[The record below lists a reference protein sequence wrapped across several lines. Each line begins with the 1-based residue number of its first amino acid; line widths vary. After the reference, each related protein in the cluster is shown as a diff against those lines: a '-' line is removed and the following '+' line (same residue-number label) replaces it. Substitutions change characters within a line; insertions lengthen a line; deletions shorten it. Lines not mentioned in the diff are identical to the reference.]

1 MSTYSSLKFELIL
14 TGDQSGQWGN
24 TTNTNI
30 GTAIN
35 EAIAGSVD
43 VTFAST
49 DVTLTLLD
57 TNVTQSAR
65 NLRLF
70 LTGTSIG
77 SARTLTLGTGCQI
90 NKPYIVYNNL
100 TDAVTVKNTSGT
112 GISVPAGKTMWL
124 FNNGTNVVDAVSY
137 LSSVTLGTALA
148 ATSGGTGQ
156 SSYAVGD
163 LLYAST
169 TTALSKLADVATGN
183 ALISGGVTTAPSW
196 GKIGLTT
203 HVDGTLAATNGGTGA
218 STTTAGDILY
228 GAASNTWAKLAAGT
242 TGQLL
247 QTNGAAAPTWLSQS
261 SIVAGSAT
269 NVAGGA
275 ANRIPYQSGAGA
287 TTFVAAPTVA
297 STYLSWTGSAFTWT
311 AVSPGSI
318 TGGAANQ
325 IVYQSAPSTSSFLT
339 APTTAS
345 TYLSWN
351 GTTFVWTS
359 VSPSGSTFAG
369 DISVN
374 GLTVGRGT
382 ASIASN
388 TALGYQA
395 NNAITTATGITSIG
409 YNANAGITT
418 SIQHTAV
425 GYEANKTITDVG
437 NIGFAWEGNTAV
449 GFKALTLNTGYI
461 TAYSANTAVGA
472 AAGAGLVGG
481 YYNTSIGAG
490 AGPTVLGNSSVCV
503 GIKAG
508 YSWAGTESVLIG
520 YQAYSQV
527 FGSTNVGNY
536 ITAIGASTLY
546 NATQGSS
553 GVTLNY
559 TTAVGRQTFYN
570 IDPGGGANCAN
581 NTALG
586 GLAGSNL
593 LSGVNNTLL
602 GYNAQASTTSA
613 SNEITL
619 GNSSIATLRCQVTS
633 ITALSDARDKYD
645 VEDLPVGLDFI
656 NSLKARRFKWDKRD
670 AYFDE
675 VENENGLPTRVAVP
689 KDGSRKSN
697 EWNEGFIAQEVDAAA
712 TAAGADWMNLVYKSN
727 PEKLEMTP
735 GKLIPVLVNAIQ
747 ELAARLEAL
756 EARN

>member
-1 MSTYSSLKFELIL
+1 M
-14 TGDQSGQWGN
+14 
-24 TTNTNI
+24 
-30 GTAIN
+30 
-35 EAIAGSVD
+35 
-43 VTFAST
+43 
-49 DVTLTLLD
+49 TLLD

-100 TDAVTVKNTSGT
+100 TDAVTVKNTSDT

-137 LSSVTLGTALA
+137 LSSLTLGTALPATSGGTAQSTYTIGDTLYSSAANTLAKLAGNTTTTRKYLVSVGDGTNATAPAWDQIDISTSDITGTLA
-148 ATSGGTGQ
+148 ATNGGTGQ

-169 TTALSKLADVATGN
+169 TTALSKLA
-183 ALISGGVTTAPSW
+183 
-196 GKIGLTT
+196 
-203 HVDGTLAATNGGTGA
+203 
-218 STTTAGDILY
+218 
-228 GAASNTWAKLAAGT
+228 AGT
-242 TGQLL
+242 AGQLL
-247 QTNGAAAPTWLSQS
+247 QANGAATAPTWLSQS
-261 SIVAGSAT
+261 SITAGSAT

-351 GTTFVWTS
+351 GSTFVWTS
-359 VSPSGSTFAG
+359 VSPAGSTFAG

-382 ASIASN
+382 ASVASN

-395 NNAITTATGITSIG
+395 NNAITTATGITSVG

-437 NIGFAWEGNTAV
+437 GVGFEWEGNTAV
-449 GFKALTLNTGYI
+449 GFKALTLSTGYI
-461 TAYSANTAVGA
+461 TVYSANTAVGA

-490 AGPTVLGNSSVCV
+490 AGPTGLGNSSVCV

-508 YSWAGTESVLIG
+508 YSWAGTEAVLIG
-520 YQAYSQV
+520 YNAYSQV
-527 FGSTNVGNY
+527 SGSTNVGNY
-536 ITAIGASTLY
+536 ITAIGASTLF
-546 NATQGSS
+546 NALQGSS
-553 GVTLNY
+553 GKTVNY
-559 TTAVGRQTFYN
+559 VTAVGRQTFYN
-570 IDPGGGANCAN
+570 LDPSGGANCAN

-586 GLAGSNL
+586 AQAGSSL
-593 LSGVNNTLL
+593 LDGVNNILL
-602 GYNAQASTTSA
+602 GYSAQASATSV

-645 VEDLPVGLDFI
+645 IEDLPVGLNFI

-675 VENENGLPTRVAVP
+675 VENENGPPTKVAVP

-697 EWNEGFIAQEVDAAA
+697 EWNEGFIAQEVDEAA

-735 GKLIPVLVNAIQ
+735 GKLIPVLVKAIQ
-747 ELAARLEAL
+747 ELTARLEAL